1 MELDINDLH
10 KICRPENIEITTHAA
25 KRLEQRNICLND
37 ILACIRNGEIIE
49 QYPDDYPYPSCLVLG
64 FSLKQRFL
72 HVVVGSDL
80 NTIWII
86 TAYYPDKNKW
96 ENNFKIRKETHV

>member
-1 MELDINDLH
+1 M
-10 KICRPENIEITTHAA
+10 PG
-25 KRLEQRNICLND
+25 RNIGLSRQGNREGRFMIND